1 MNDNNPY
8 ILVLGASIVDIFGF
22 CGRSYAQRDSI
33 PGHIK
38 ISFGGVCRNIAENL
52 ARVGVN
58 TQFISTLGDDEN
70 GKSILEHSR
79 KLGYNMENS
88 LFLEGESTPTYL
100 AILNHQGEMESA
112 VVDMES
118 LNKMDEA
125 FVYGKHEVFENAE
138 YTIVDSDNPILL
150 EYILKKYQGKS
161 KFILDP
167 VSAKKAKKIRHL
179 VKYFHT
185 IKPNRFETEALCG
198 FKIETNDDLKK
209 AGRFFIEQGVKNV
222 FISLD
227 ADGIYYITSE
237 GEEGTLA
244 CCESI
249 NVKNVTG
256 AGDSFVAGI
265 GYGYMN
271 NLNIKDTL
279 KYSVAMSIIT
289 ITHEETINPNMN
301 HELVEDLVNR
311 TKWREN

>member
-1 MNDNNPY
+1 MNENNPY

-52 ARVGVN
+52 ARVGIN
-58 TQFISTLGDDEN
+58 TEFISTLGDDEN

-79 KLGYNMENS
+79 RFGYNMENS
-88 LFLEGESTPTYL
+88 LFLKGESTPTYM
-100 AILNHQGEMESA
+100 AILNHKGEMESA

-125 FVYGKHEVFENAE
+125 FIEGKHEVFANAE
-138 YTIVDSDNPILL
+138 YTIVDSDNPVLL
-150 EYILKKYQGKS
+150 EYILKKYEGKS

-167 VSAKKAKKIRHL
+167 VSAKKARKIRHL
-179 VKYFHT
+179 IKYFHT
-185 IKPNRFETEALCG
+185 VKPNRFETEALCG
-198 FKIETNDDLKK
+198 FKIETDDDLKK

-227 ADGIYYITSE
+227 SDGIYYITSE

-271 NLNIKDTL
+271 NLSIKDTL
-279 KYSVAMSIIT
+279 KYSMAMSIIT
-289 ITHEETINPNMN
+289 ITHEETINPSMSN
-301 HELVEDLVNR
+301 ELVNDLINK
-311 TKWREN
+311 TEWKEN